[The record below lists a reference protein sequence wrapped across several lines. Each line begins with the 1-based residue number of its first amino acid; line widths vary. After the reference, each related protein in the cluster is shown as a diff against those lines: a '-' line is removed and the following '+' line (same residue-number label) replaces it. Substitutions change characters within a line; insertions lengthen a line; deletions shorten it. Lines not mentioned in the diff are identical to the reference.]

1 MPGYMITTA
10 DGSDWPVVHRRD
22 FEAVLQPRSRECTVV
37 EPGENEHEDGDGA
50 EGDHV
55 FRTGGAVVSA
65 SWELAGVWSVHIEGA
80 AEPGTAESIVSEMAR
95 QLGEATGQA
104 ARHHRIVD

>member
-10 DGSDWPVVHRRD
+10 DGSDWPVVHRGD
-22 FEAVLQPRSRECTVV
+22 FEAVLHPRSLECAAV
-37 EPGENEHEDGDGA
+37 EPDEDEDGGGA
-50 EGDHV
+50 QGDHV
-55 FRTGGAVVSA
+55 FRASGALVTA